1 MSMIKPGSLLGLPLL
16 RAPKAQREGSQT
28 CNVWERASIT
38 NRALKERQN
47 SSARVFNAENLL
59 TVCPRR
65 CTSGYLLHAA
75 RAAQKQF
82 PKQVLMFFSRSH
94 HSVIA
99 LLAALTLQFI
109 SACSSKPTGPLAY
122 VSNERDGTITVIDT
136 GTDSVVDTIKVGGRA
151 RGIRISPD
159 GRWVYVALSTPS
171 GQDYNEADNKIA
183 AIDVESRK
191 VVAKYDVGS
200 DPEQL
205 AVSPDGK
212 LLYAS
217 NENVGTASVTDIQ
230 TGRLVS
236 TLTVGIEPEGVT
248 VSPDGRWVYV
258 TAETSNSVSV
268 IDTEKNQV
276 VTTFLVGARPRDTA
290 FSPDG
295 SRAFVSA
302 EVGTNLSVVDTA
314 TRQVIKTI
322 EIPRGDGVK
331 PMGVAVSKDGRKVY
345 VANGRAGTVSVID
358 AKTYEIITTIVVGK
372 RTWGLGLTPD
382 GKKLY
387 AANGLSNDVSVIDT
401 STDKVVAT
409 IKAGDGPWGVAIGH

>member
-16 RAPKAQREGSQT
+16 RAPKAQREGSQM

-59 TVCPRR
+59 TLCPRR
-65 CTSGYLLHAA
+65 CTSGSFLHAA

-159 GRWVYVALSTPS
+159 GRRLYVALSTPS
-171 GQDYNEADNKIA
+171 GQEYNEADNKIA
-183 AIDVESRK
+183 AIDVESLK
-191 VVAKYDVGS
+191 VVARYDVGS

-205 AVSPDGK
+205 AVGRDGR

-217 NENVGTASVTDIQ
+217 NENSGTASVTDVQ
-230 TGRLVS
+230 TGRLLS
-236 TLTVGIEPEGVT
+236 TLPVGIEPEGVT

-258 TAETSNSVSV
+258 TAETSNTVSV
-268 IDTEKNQV
+268 IDTGTNQV
-276 VTTFLVGARPRDTA
+276 ASSFMVGARPRDAA
-290 FSPDG
+290 FSPDS
-295 SRAFVSA
+295 SRAFVTA
-302 EVGTNLSVVDTA
+302 EVGTSLSVVDTQ
-314 TRQVIKTI
+314 THKVIKTV
-322 EIPRGDGVK
+322 ELPRGDRVK
-331 PMGVAVSKDGRKVY
+331 PMGVVVSNDGRKIY

-358 AKTYEIITTIVVGK
+358 AKTYEILKTVAVGE
-372 RTWGLGLTPD
+372 RVWGLAITVD
-382 GKKLY
+382 GRKVY
-387 AANGLSNDVSVIDT
+387 AANGLSNNISVIDT
-401 STDKVVAT
+401 GADEVIKT
-409 IKAGDGPWGVAIGH
+409 IKAGDGPWGIA